1 MSRTSAAA
9 RAGDL
14 PAEQAAVLRTIQQSA
29 ARTARLRTSM
39 LSADPDIATAIT
51 ILGHIEQSTH
61 QRKRAEASAASLGIP
76 TQWIKHARE
85 LGHAGHEWSEDQLFA
100 RPVPARGRSPT
111 SRLTQHTRQLTE
123 MAAIAAAR
131 THRLTVEGIEWEP
144 APAAVRQF
152 HANMQA
158 IWACAALR
166 VDVIRLRGRDPGR
179 PWEISDAGWRQLVG
193 RHADAA
199 LPSIEEAWRRYADP
213 HIAEQAH
220 NSLTEL
226 RRGLN
231 STAMPH
237 SAADWEKPP
246 SPDALIVRAQNA
258 LHMVLRERLYDEGS
272 RTRPA
277 RGAVPPIRSA
287 ITDIM
292 PATGNHAWYAA
303 PHLSTSPA
311 PAAEPQR
318 DLGVDR

>member
-1 MSRTSAAA
+1 MSRPSSAV

-14 PAEQAAVLRTIQQSA
+14 PPEQAALLRTIQQLA
-29 ARTARLRTSM
+29 ARTARLRSRM
-39 LSADPDIATAIT
+39 LDADPDIATAT
-51 ILGHIEQSTH
+51 QMLAQIEKCTQ
-61 QRKRAEASAASLGIP
+61 QRKHAETRADTLGVP
-76 TQWIKHARE
+76 GQWIKRAQE
-85 LGHAGHEWSEDQLFA
+85 LGRAGQSWSDEQLFA
-100 RPVPARGRSPT
+100 QPVQPRGRSPI
-111 SRLTQHTRQLTE
+111 SRLAEHTRQLTE
-123 MAAIAAAR
+123 MAAITAAR

-144 APAAVRQF
+144 APAAMRHF
-152 HANMQA
+152 RANMQA
-158 IWACAALR
+158 VWACAALR
-166 VDVIRLRGRDPGR
+166 ADAIRLRGRDPGR
-179 PWEISDAGWRQLVG
+179 PWEISDAQWRQVVA
-193 RHADAA
+193 RQANAP

-213 HIAEQAH
+213 HIAEKAH

-231 STAMPH
+231 STAKPS

-246 SPDALIVRAQNA
+246 RPETLIARAQDALHT
-258 LHMVLRERLYDEGS
+258 LLRERLYDDGF

-303 PHLSTSPA
+303 PHLSTSAA
-311 PAAEPQR
+311 PAAQPQR